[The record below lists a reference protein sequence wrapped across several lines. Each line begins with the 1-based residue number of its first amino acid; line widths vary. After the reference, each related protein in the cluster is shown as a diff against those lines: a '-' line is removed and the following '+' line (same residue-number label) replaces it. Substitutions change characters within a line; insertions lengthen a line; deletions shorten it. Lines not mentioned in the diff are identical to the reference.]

1 MTIPVKRAN
10 ATTLRKSVTLAAVL
24 LNSAKDLLFQRK
36 DAIGYRKGL
45 YKYNIKILIHVT
57 FDTELK
63 NFIPKRD
70 IQYRKRLHKYS
81 VCVCVCVCVCAC
93 VRACVR
99 ACVCVCVV
107 VVVVLIQR

>member
-1 MTIPVKRAN
+1 MNIPVKRAN
-10 ATTLRKSVTLAAVL
+10 ATTLRKIVTLAAVL

-36 DAIGYRKGL
+36 GAIGYRKGL

-81 VCVCVCVCVCAC
+81 VCVCVHAW

-99 ACVCVCVV
+99 ARVCVV
-107 VVVVLIQR
+107 VVVFLIQR